1 MAAFL
6 ATAVA
11 FVVIAD
17 LALANNIAGGS
28 IRCRDFDGGNGGRWG
43 GGMGLLLLPLLLLLL
58 LLFDASAADDVV
70 VGPALALAH

>member
-17 LALANNIAGGS
+17 PALANNIAGGS

-58 LLFDASAADDVV
+58 FDATAADDVA

>member
-1 MAAFL
+1 MILLFIHEYC
-6 ATAVA
+6 VA
-11 FVVIAD
+11 FVGIAD

-43 GGMGLLLLPLLLLLL
+43 GGMGLLLLPLLLL
-58 LLFDASAADDVV
+58 FDASAADDVA